1 MGEFLYGLCWIN
13 FVVSIGVFV
22 EKIGIGTIRSSLKVD
37 LGGSIEGGRGS
48 LFLLG

>member
-1 MGEFLYGLCWIN
+1 MGELLYGLCKIN

-22 EKIGIGTIRSSLKVD
+22 EKIGMGTIRGSLEVD

-48 LFLLG
+48 LFDLT